1 MKRPDLQKAAG
12 LTLLVLA
19 AGLYL
24 WRQLWGTAA
33 PGERGFFYDESAK
46 KLFVAARTAV
56 PPIRGIDGPA
66 EDGFRAVVYSVTG
79 DPTDQASWR
88 VAYVEKCS
96 PDLKAKMEA
105 AQQSGESLAMGR
117 MEAQSHR
124 FVRRLD
130 ETEWRPMTAPDIELI
145 LNAWAV
151 PGPDGK
157 TPVLCTP

>member
-1 MKRPDLQKAAG
+1 MKRADLQKAAG

-105 AQQSGESLAMGR
+105 AQQSGESLPMGR

-124 FVRRLD
+124 FVRRPD